1 MAFGWP
7 AGAAVEGTALVLT
20 VSLHG
25 GLPSIRFTVTVWYLW
40 LWLDR
45 LALVA
50 EVFVASLSAHGSAAC
65 EDRIGGLADTA
76 GGQFCSLGDA
86 YGLGA

>member
-1 MAFGWP
+1 MSLGINPFKVVAVAFGWP
-7 AGAAVEGTALVLT
+7 AGAAVEVTAFVLT
-20 VSLHG
+20 ISPYSG
-25 GLPSIRFTVTVWYLW
+25 FPSMLFAVTLWYLW

-50 EVFVASLSAHGSAAC
+50 EVFVASLSAHGSAAR

-76 GGQFCSLGDA
+76 GG
-86 YGLGA
+86 